1 MAKSLFRSAAR
12 LLIPNIKCGIG
23 IEDRIFRQS
32 MIPPR
37 MVFAEIGN
45 DEPLLQAKPGG
56 DFYRQY
62 FLCYSIP
69 VNRNPGIFFIQLLPF
84 PE

>member
-1 MAKSLFRSAAR
+1 MRMGRRWKEKFQDGKKFVPVRCPSFNPE
-12 LLIPNIKCGIG
+12 PNIKCGIG

-56 DFYRQY
+56 DFYR
-62 FLCYSIP
+62 
-69 VNRNPGIFFIQLLPF
+69 
-84 PE
+84 